1 MSLAFFFSI
10 LLVLGVVFV
19 NGWTDA
25 PNAIGS
31 AVATKVLRTRSTIIG
46 AVIFNFL
53 GVLLMT
59 YICHSTDTIK
69 ICGFWPFWQPA
80 VSRCFGG
87 GYVCHCGLGSRSMVL
102 WYSHQ

>member
-1 MSLAFFFSI
+1 MNLAFVISV

-31 AVATKVLRTRSTIIG
+31 AVATKVLRPRSAIIV

-59 YICHSTDTIK
+59 FISTQVADTITNMVDF
-69 ICGFWPFWQPA
+69 GPA
-80 VSRCFGG
+80 GSQE
-87 GYVCHCGLGSRSMVL
+87 SRSEERRVGKESRAL
-102 WYSHQ
+102 RSAYK

>member
-1 MSLAFFFSI
+1 MSIAFIISI

-31 AVATKVLRTRSTIIG
+31 AVATRVLRPRAAIML
-46 AVIFNFL
+46 AVVFNFL

-59 YICHSTDTIK
+59 LIS
-69 ICGFWPFWQPA
+69 
-80 VSRCFGG
+80 S
-87 GYVCHCGLGSRSMVL
+87 
-102 WYSHQ
+102 